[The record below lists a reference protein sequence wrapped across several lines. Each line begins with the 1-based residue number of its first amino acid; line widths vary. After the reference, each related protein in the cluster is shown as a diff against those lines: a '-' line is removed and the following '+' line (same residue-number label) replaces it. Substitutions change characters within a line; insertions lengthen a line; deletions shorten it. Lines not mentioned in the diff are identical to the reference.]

1 VIEAANIKH
10 HWQWV
15 RPLLERLHERDL
27 ERGVPDWLPEDVYAE
42 CVHGKA
48 FFYIAAGG
56 FVVLKEGKNPT
67 TDAKSLVVWMAC
79 ANDPSKTDNIAE
91 NAASIRDLAQSIGA
105 DQVEFYTT
113 RKGYERVIGA
123 YGYRFAH
130 SKYVME
136 V

>member
-15 RPLLERLHERDL
+15 RPLLDRLYERDC
-27 ERGVPDWLPEDVYAE
+27 ERGVPDWVVEDVYAD

-48 FFYIAAGG
+48 FFYLATGG

-67 TDAKSLVVWMAC
+67 TGAKSLVVWMAC
-79 ANDPSKTDNIAE
+79 ANDSSKTDNIAE
-91 NAASIRDLAQSIGA
+91 NAEAIRSMAQSIGA

-113 RKGYERVIGA
+113 RKGYARIIGT
-123 YGYRFAH
+123 YGYRFAY

>member
-1 VIEAANIKH
+1 MIEAANIKH
-10 HWQWV
+10 HWDWV
-15 RPLLERLHERDL
+15 RPLLERLHERDCL
-27 ERGVPDWLPEDVYAE
+27 RGAPDWFVEDVYAD

-48 FFYIAAGG
+48 FFYLAAGG
-56 FVVLKEGKNPT
+56 FVVFREGKNKT
-67 TDAKSLVVWMAC
+67 TDKKSLVVWMAC

-91 NAASIRDLAQSIGA
+91 NAASIRDLARSIGA

-123 YGYRFAH
+123 YGYRFAY